1 MTAEEITVRGA
12 EPSDVDDLVEL
23 LKVLFTI
30 EEDFSFNE
38 AVQARGIELLLSRQG
53 QERQV
58 FVAEKEGKVVGMC
71 SIQTLIS
78 TAEGGLV
85 GLVEDV
91 VVRDGYRGNGI
102 GNALMDAV
110 GSWARSHGLKRLQLL
125 ADRDN
130 TPALKFYESRGWNI
144 TRLICVRKMPV
155 P

>member
-1 MTAEEITVRGA
+1 MAGGEITIRGA
-12 EPSDVDDLVEL
+12 EPSDVGDLIEL
-23 LKVLFTI
+23 LKALFTI
-30 EEDFSFNE
+30 EEDFAFNE
-38 AVQARGIELLLSRQG
+38 EAQRRGMALLLNGQG

-58 FVAEKEGKVVGMC
+58 FVAERNGKVFGMC

-91 VVRDGYRGNGI
+91 VVRDGYRGKGI
-102 GNALMDAV
+102 GNALMEAV

-130 TPALKFYESRGWNI
+130 TPALQFYESRGWKV
-144 TRLICVRKMPV
+144 TRLICVRKVPV
-155 P
+155 S

>member
-1 MTAEEITVRGA
+1 MKKGDITIRGA
-12 EPSDVDDLVEL
+12 ELSDMDDLIGL
-23 LKVLFTI
+23 LNVLFAL

-38 AVQARGIELLLSRQG
+38 EVQRRGMALLLSRQG
-53 QERQV
+53 RERQV
-58 FVAEKEGKVVGMC
+58 FVAERSGKVVGMC

-91 VVRDGYRGNGI
+91 VVREGFRGNGI
-102 GNALMDAV
+102 GNGLMKAIDD
-110 GSWARSHGLKRLQLL
+110 WARRQGLRRLQLL

-130 TPALKFYESRGWNI
+130 TPALTFYESRGWKI
-144 TRLICVRKMPV
+144 TRLICVRKIPA

>member
-38 AVQARGIELLLSRQG
+38 AVQAHGIELLLSRQG